1 METQP
6 KVQSSTP
13 SSSENC
19 NTAGE
24 KQPHETAEDPG
35 DDIPSFTED
44 DLSLRFP
51 RPSGSRHLASWV
63 INSDPDIMRVTSV
76 PGPDE
81 GSLADS
87 TYELI
92 HSVDDSNSEWSHD
105 GNMDDNDIMGESTG
119 SLDQHG
125 TDEVHSAT
133 GETEPDVQ
141 ELDESSGMTERPAAQ
156 TSRSTP
162 DTTDTDSE
170 HDQAPSTP
178 SLDYAHETLDM
189 PSFFVETPEQS
200 EPGPVK
206 KHAVPDQSRHTKKHA
221 VLELLKD
228 YQVFVPTMTDFYEN
242 RSLMIALLLSALAML
257 GTIIASYSLPTP
269 QEGGNV
275 PSFLALP
282 STSTSAHLVGSTAS
296 DKQSPSSTGSERTP
310 DPQVQD
316 ESSSYD
322 WIFGPPRP
330 KMSYTIHGNKFT
342 AHVAEDVKAGWQDQ
356 DCVTVQAY
364 RDGRQIFTTKGD
376 HEDGFFATI
385 PAAEKYGDVEF
396 VLEATCKP
404 VTRRAVHIRFAT
416 FTESFEALKESVK
429 NHRPL
434 PEITKALVPVL
445 EHFTNPYIVG
455 RHISDGARDAAQSA
469 RHGMMEFPS
478 LTSNIM
484 NKAVQTFD
492 HAPDIRNAGIQ
503 ATKRIAG
510 RLSHVQTG
518 LQLGLL
524 DAQIAAK
531 LSWLGMMGK
540 RNAQDE
546 YRRKAEIFMTDKR
559 AKARQLV

>member
-6 KVQSSTP
+6 KVDSPTP
-13 SSSENC
+13 SSTSNR
-19 NTAGE
+19 NTATE
-24 KQPHETAEDPG
+24 AAEDPG
-35 DDIPSFTED
+35 DDILPFIED

-76 PGPDE
+76 PGPDD

-92 HSVDDSNSEWSHD
+92 HTVDDSNSEWSHD
-105 GNMDDNDIMGESTG
+105 ENMDDNDTMGESTG
-119 SLDQHG
+119 SLDQHC
-125 TDEVHSAT
+125 TEEAHSAT
-133 GETEPDVQ
+133 RDIEPGVQ
-141 ELDESSGMTERPAAQ
+141 VLDESSGMTERPAAQ
-156 TSRSTP
+156 TSRSSS
-162 DTTDTDSE
+162 DTADTDSE
-170 HDQAPSTP
+170 NDQSPSTP

-200 EPGPVK
+200 EPGPAK
-206 KHAVPDQSRHTKKHA
+206 KHAVPDESKHTKKRA

-228 YQVFVPTMTDFYEN
+228 YQVFVPNTTDFYEH
-242 RSLMIALLLSALAML
+242 RSLMIALVLSALAML
-257 GTIIASYSLPTP
+257 GTIITSYSLPTL
-269 QEGGNV
+269 QEGRNV
-275 PSFLALP
+275 PNLLALP
-282 STSTSAHLVGSTAS
+282 STSTSSHLVWSTTS
-296 DKQSPSSTGSERTP
+296 DKQSPSSTVSERTP

-342 AHVAEDVKAGWQDQ
+342 AHVAEDIKAGWKDQ

-364 RDGRQIFTTKGD
+364 RDGHQIYTTKGD

-404 VTRRAVHIRFAT
+404 VTRRAVHIRFAS
-416 FTESFEALKESVK
+416 FTESLETLTESVK
-429 NHRPL
+429 NHRSL

-455 RHISDGARDAAQSA
+455 RHISGKARDAAQSA
-469 RHGMMEFPS
+469 RHGMMEVHG
-478 LTSNIM
+478 LTSNIV
-484 NKAVQTFD
+484 NKAIQTFN
-492 HAPDIRNAGIQ
+492 HASDIRTAGIQ
-503 ATKRIAG
+503 ATRRMAG
-510 RLSHVQTG
+510 QLSHVQTG
-518 LQLGLL
+518 LHLGLL

-531 LSWLGMMGK
+531 LSWLGMTGK

-546 YRRKAEIFMTDKR
+546 YRRKAEVFMADKR